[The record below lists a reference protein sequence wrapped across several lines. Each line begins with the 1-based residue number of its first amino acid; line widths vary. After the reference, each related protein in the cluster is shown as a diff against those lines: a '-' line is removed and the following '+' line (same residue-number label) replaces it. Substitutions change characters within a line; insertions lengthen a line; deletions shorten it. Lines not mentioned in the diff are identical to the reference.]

1 MTFGQGKTK
10 TDKDPTNSL
19 KKTINESN
27 YENYVPSIP
36 KNSIEKEIDKV
47 TYKWEKSAVSRECLN
62 AANTSKRAA
71 RPEKG
76 CRNNAS
82 IIEIWKQFITT

>member
-1 MTFGQGKTK
+1 MTLGQGKTK
-10 TDKDPTNSL
+10 TDKGSN
-19 KKTINESN
+19 KFIKAINESH
-27 YENYVPSIP
+27 YENFVPSIP